1 VETACNPG
9 NVRIMRQPQ
18 FKRFGIS
25 PLAVGA
31 AVLALALSVTRAV
44 DTDKQLIAERPVR
57 VVVWDE
63 QQPQQKQAYDNFLG
77 NAIADHLKTR
87 PGLTVKS
94 VRLADE
100 QQGLS
105 DEVLD
110 HCDVLVWWGHVRNAE
125 VTPET
130 GKKIAERI
138 KAGKLSLIA
147 LHSAH
152 WSAPFVEAMH
162 ERTTQDA
169 LKALT
174 PGQREK
180 AQISY
185 VYPKRFVVPKRTDPL
200 TPSVKQEIAPDGTI
214 KLEITMP
221 NCVFPAYRADGKPS
235 HVKTL
240 LPEHPIAA
248 GVPREFDV
256 AQTEMY
262 DEPFHVPAP
271 DAVIFEEHWDQG
283 EHFRSGCLWDVG
295 KGKVFYFRPGHEIY
309 PVYKQE
315 APLKIIENAVRYL
328 GSQLPR

>member
-1 VETACNPG
+1 
-9 NVRIMRQPQ
+9 M
-18 FKRFGIS
+18 S
-25 PLAVGA
+25 
-31 AVLALALSVTRAV
+31 ALPVARAV
-44 DTDKQLIAERPVR
+44 DTDKQLIAERPIR

-100 QQGLS
+100 QQGLG
-105 DEVLD
+105 DDVLD

-130 GKKIAERI
+130 GKKIVERI

-221 NCVFPAYRADGKPS
+221 NCVFPAYRPDGKPS

-328 GSQLPR
+328 GSQLPK

>member
-1 VETACNPG
+1 MITYRIHQPCGAGPRCWFAAACLIFTLICASARADEGGKPLLVEKP
-9 NVRIMRQPQ
+9 I
-18 FKRFGIS
+18 
-25 PLAVGA
+25 
-31 AVLALALSVTRAV
+31 
-44 DTDKQLIAERPVR
+44 R

-63 QQPQQKQAYDNFLG
+63 QQPQQKQVYENFLG

-87 PGLTVKS
+87 PGLSVKS

-100 QQGLS
+100 EQGLG
-105 DEVLD
+105 DDVLD
-110 HCDVLVWWGHVRNAE
+110 NCDVLVWWGHMRNAE

-130 GKKIAERI
+130 GKRIVERI

-152 WSAPFVEAMH
+152 WSAPFVEAMR

-174 PGQREK
+174 PEQRAK

-185 VYPKRFVVPKRTDPL
+185 VYPKRFAVPKRTDPL
-200 TPSVKQEIAPDGTI
+200 TPSVKQEAGPDGTI

-221 NCVFPAYRADGKPS
+221 SCVFPAYRADGKPS

-240 LPEHPIAA
+240 LPDHPIAA
-248 GVPREFDV
+248 GIPKEFDV

-262 DEPFHVPAP
+262 DEPFHVPTP

-315 APLKIIENAVRYL
+315 APLRIIENAVRYL
-328 GSQLPR
+328 GSELPK

>member
-1 VETACNPG
+1 
-9 NVRIMRQPQ
+9 MHQPR
-18 FKRFGIS
+18 FTRFGIS
-25 PLAVGA
+25 LWAIA
-31 AVLALALSVTRAV
+31 AGLMSALPVARAV
-44 DTDKQLIAERPVR
+44 DTDKQLIAERPIR

-100 QQGLS
+100 QQGLG
-105 DEVLD
+105 DDVLD

-130 GKKIAERI
+130 GKKIVERI

-221 NCVFPAYRADGKPS
+221 NCVFPAYRPDGKPS

-328 GSQLPR
+328 GSQLPK